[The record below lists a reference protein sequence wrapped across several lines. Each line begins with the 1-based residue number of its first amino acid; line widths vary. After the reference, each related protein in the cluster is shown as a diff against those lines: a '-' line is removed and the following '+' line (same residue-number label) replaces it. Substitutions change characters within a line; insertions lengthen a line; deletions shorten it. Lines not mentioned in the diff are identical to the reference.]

1 MQEII
6 HAMFSDPVALSVFWV
21 AIGIIGVLI
30 VLINIVVIC
39 VVRVN
44 HNKEM
49 PKIKESDKR

>member
-1 MQEII
+1 
-6 HAMFSDPVALSVFWV
+6 MFSDPVASSVFWIAMGGV
-21 AIGIIGVLI
+21 GVLI
-30 VLINIVVIC
+30 VLINIVMIC